1 MAASWETIKVDGSDM
16 RMYLSI
22 PDGSGPFP
30 AVVVSQHGPGV
41 NEFIQDIANNLA
53 EEGYVACAPE
63 LYHRVT
69 EEMLADG
76 STAGQHLGDPEI
88 IADINATVEFLQN
101 HRSVD
106 GDRLGVTGFCQGG
119 RTTWLAAAT
128 NTNFR
133 AAAPFFGG
141 NITVAVGKTDKS
153 PFDRTSGM
161 KCPVLFHFGAVDT
174 NPSPED
180 QAKYDA
186 ELTRLGIPHEFYS
199 YPGADHAFMDYNRD
213 RYQKEASDVAWPR
226 TLEFFAIHL
235 KRAVVR

>member
-30 AVVVSQHGPGV
+30 AVLVSQHGPGV
-41 NEFIQDIANNLA
+41 NEFIQDIVNDLA
-53 EEGYVACAPE
+53 DEGYVACAPE

-76 STAGQHLGDPEI
+76 SSAGQHINDPGI
-88 IADINATVEFLQN
+88 IADITGTVEFL
-101 HRSVD
+101 RSHPAVD
-106 GDRLGVTGFCQGG
+106 RERLGVTGFCQGG
-119 RTTWLAAAT
+119 RTTWLAAST
-128 NTNFR
+128 NPHFK

-141 NITVAVGKTDKS
+141 NIMVPGRDTDQS
-153 PFDRTSGM
+153 PFDRTSDM
-161 KCPVLFHFGAVDT
+161 KCPVLFHFGGMDT

-226 TLEFFAIHL
+226 TLEFLAAHL
-235 KRAVVR
+235 KKAAVN

>member
-16 RMYLSI
+16 RMYLSV

-30 AVVVSQHGPGV
+30 AVLVSQHGPGV

-53 EEGYVACAPE
+53 KEGYVACAPE

-76 STAGQHLGDPEI
+76 SGPGDYNN
-88 IADINATVEFLQN
+88 DIDTITDLNATVEYLRS
-101 HRSVD
+101 HPSVD
-106 GDRLGVTGFCQGG
+106 GERLGITGFCAGG
-119 RTTWLAAAT
+119 RTTWLGAAT
-128 NTNFR
+128 NSHFK
-133 AAAPFFGG
+133 AAVPFFGG
-141 NITVAVGKTDKS
+141 NIMVSRGNIDQS

-161 KCPVLFHFGAVDT
+161 KCPVLFHFGGIDT

>member
-1 MAASWETIKVDGSDM
+1 MEASWETTKVDGSNM

-22 PDGSGPFP
+22 PEGPGPFP
-30 AVVVSQHGPGV
+30 AVLVSQHGPGV
-41 NEFIQDIANNLA
+41 NEFIQDIVDNLA
-53 EEGYVACAPE
+53 KEGYVGCAPE

-69 EEMLADG
+69 KEMLADG
-76 STAGQHLGDPEI
+76 SSAGQHLSDPQI
-88 IADINATVEFLQN
+88 VSDIHATVEFLRN

-106 GDRLGVTGFCQGG
+106 GERLGVTGFCQGG

-128 NTNFR
+128 NSHFK

-141 NITVAVGKTDKS
+141 NIMVPVGDADQS
-153 PFDRTSGM
+153 PFDRTDGI
-161 KCPVLFHFGAVDT
+161 KCPVLFHFGGLDT

-186 ELTRLGIPHEFYS
+186 ELTRLGITHEFYS

-226 TLEFFAIHL
+226 TLQFFSAHL
-235 KRAVVR
+235 KKVATR